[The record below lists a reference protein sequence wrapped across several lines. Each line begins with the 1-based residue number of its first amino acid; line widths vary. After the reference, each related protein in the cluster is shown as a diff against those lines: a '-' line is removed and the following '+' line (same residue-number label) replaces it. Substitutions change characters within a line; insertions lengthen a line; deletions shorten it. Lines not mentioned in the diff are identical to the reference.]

1 MIKTKQLIIKILQ
14 SYSKDFD
21 VGAQTFI
28 GMDEDNYE
36 EAANEIISKIL
47 SIERNDLNEILK
59 DVEEFEK
66 LNRDTSPWPWANVKD
81 GEGGFVVIHSAK
93 NDEKHDVCYSSTTE
107 VFDQCL
113 IDMNFIAAAKNFP
126 TIEVIR
132 ELVEEVKRL
141 EVLVQSYKD

>member
-14 SYSKDFD
+14 NYSKDFD

-47 SIERNDLNEILK
+47 
-59 DVEEFEK
+59 
-66 LNRDTSPWPWANVKD
+66 
-81 GEGGFVVIHSAK
+81 
-93 NDEKHDVCYSSTTE
+93 
-107 VFDQCL
+107 
-113 IDMNFIAAAKNFP
+113 
-126 TIEVIR
+126 
-132 ELVEEVKRL
+132 EVKRL